1 MRPVASVGGLILMCT
16 LFVAGAGCN
25 RVTLH
30 KSFGQRYRDVNMAQ
44 LSAHPAHEPITR
56 GIEAQGAIEKFDR
69 RFSSDSGGAAPGGLS
84 TAGSKT
90 AGVSPL
96 H

>member
-1 MRPVASVGGLILMCT
+1 MRPVASVGGLILMCG
-16 LFVAGAGCN
+16 LMVAGAGCN
-25 RVTLH
+25 RVALH

-56 GIEAQGAIEKFDR
+56 GIEAQGAIEKFDA
-69 RFSSDSGGAAPGGLS
+69 RFSKEGGGAAPGGLS
-84 TAGSKT
+84 TGGNKT
-90 AGVSPL
+90 AGVPPL